1 MKNKILIL
9 ICVLIFFIGIIGSA
23 IVLFTPKKTNVNIK
37 RDGRLLYSFDLS
49 NTEDSEIEAL
59 LQCRLSA
66 CLTTLSLSLQT
77 VTRMALTLSRDDY
90 ILRQHRTIRGAR
102 LA

>member
-9 ICVLIFFIGIIGSA
+9 ICVLIFFIGIIGSV

-49 NTEDSEIEAL
+49 NTEDSENP
-59 LQCRLSA
+59 R
-66 CLTTLSLSLQT
+66 
-77 VTRMALTLSRDDY
+77 
-90 ILRQHRTIRGAR
+90 
-102 LA
+102 